1 MKVLVDTNVVMDAL
15 EGAGEFY
22 EASYKA
28 MEICAR
34 KLATGYLAAHSITN
48 LFYLLRKR
56 FSNDEC
62 RDILLNLFNIFQIE
76 QIDSTKLRT
85 ALENREFKDFEDCL
99 QMECAKATHAELIV
113 TRDKRFMADSSVRCI
128 TPMEFC
134 GMFQEVLAEFEE
146 GRNGE

>member
-1 MKVLVDTNVVMDAL
+1 MKVLIDTNVVMDAL
-15 EGAGEFY
+15 EGAGEFFD
-22 EASYKA
+22 ASNKA
-28 MEICAR
+28 IEICAR

-62 RDILLNLFNIFQIE
+62 RDILLDLFNIFQVE
-76 QIDSTKLRT
+76 QIDSHKLRT

-99 QMECAKATHAELIV
+99 QMECAKSTYAELIV

-134 GMFQEVLAEFEE
+134 GMFQDVLAEFEE
-146 GRNGE
+146 GRTEK

>member
-1 MKVLVDTNVVMDAL
+1 MRVLIDTNVVMDAL
-15 EGAGEFY
+15 EGAGEFFD
-22 EASYKA
+22 ASNKT

-34 KLATGYLAAHSITN
+34 KLVTGYLAAHSVTN

-62 RDILLNLFNIFQIE
+62 RHILLDLFTIFRVE
-76 QIDSTKLRT
+76 QIDSHKLRT

-113 TRDKRFMADSSVRCI
+113 TRDKRFMADSSVLCI
-128 TPMEFC
+128 TPMTFC
-134 GMFQEVLAEFEE
+134 EMFQEIV
-146 GRNGE
+146 